1 MRSRTFVMRQVRA
14 SVWMVTKLPSRGD
27 GVAWGRWGGG
37 IKYMLEGWDSGTHVR
52 TSVHIGYTHHS
63 AYRPDQG
70 EVQDELKDAT
80 GSQSLAG
87 SAAQWTRT
95 FFIRPSVFSL
105 KKKKRKFC
113 FVLPSPFSPPYTFLM
128 EPKDSAVGQVDRSAY
143 LHRCCVVTIGQS
155 TASINYKVSF
165 VRFGHTA
172 KWLWKLEKKR
182 TGVANRN
189 KHSVF
194 FSPCFSHS
202 CRGRAARFGD
212 DIFIVGGET
221 RAWC

>member
-95 FFIRPSVFSL
+95 FFIRPSVFPL
-105 KKKKRKFC
+105 KKEKILFC
-113 FVLPSPFSPPYTFLM
+113 SPFTFFPPLT
-128 EPKDSAVGQVDRSAY
+128 RS
-143 LHRCCVVTIGQS
+143 LWNRRIRLSVKSIVQLICIGVVSWLLANQQRR
-155 TASINYKVSF
+155 SITKFPSF
-165 VRFGHTA
+165 DLAIPPSGC
-172 KWLWKLEKKR
+172 E
-182 TGVANRN
+182 N
-189 KHSVF
+189 
-194 FSPCFSHS
+194 
-202 CRGRAARFGD
+202 
-212 DIFIVGGET
+212 
-221 RAWC
+221 